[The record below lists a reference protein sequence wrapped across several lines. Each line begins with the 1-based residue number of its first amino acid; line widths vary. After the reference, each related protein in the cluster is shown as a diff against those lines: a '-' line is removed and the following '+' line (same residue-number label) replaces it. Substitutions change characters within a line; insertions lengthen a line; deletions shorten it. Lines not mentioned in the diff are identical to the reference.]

1 MKRLLITAAL
11 AAAVAGPAR
20 AHEVECQKS
29 VGLLAHDGYGHVVLD
44 DRGSPTFSGAPAPI
58 LTLDAYPAIVG
69 WRLEVDNL
77 ASVPSIVTGVED
89 RFFAAC
95 TGARVYGDVHAPP
108 LTVPPSGMLG
118 GVVAV
123 RIGSYEECLALG
135 GERDDDDG
143 HEGGV
148 CREVVDNTLV
158 LTTESNVA
166 QCRARLVCRPP
177 KHGHGHGHGDDGH
190 GHDGDG
196 HGPGDD
202 GHGHDDDGHG
212 HDGHGH
218 GDGGHGDDGDACWA
232 PGHSRRWGT

>member
-1 MKRLLITAAL
+1 MTRLLITAAL

-29 VGLLAHDGYGHVVLD
+29 VGLLALDGYGHVVLD
-44 DRGSPTFSGAPAPI
+44 DRGLPTFSGAPAPI

-69 WRLEVDNL
+69 WRLEVENL

-108 LTVPPSGMLG
+108 LTVPPSGMLE

-123 RIGSYEECLALG
+123 HVGSYEECLALG
-135 GERDDDDG
+135 GERDDG

-177 KHGHGHGHGDDGH
+177 KHGHGHDCHGHGHECHGHDEDGEGHGRDGHGHGDDGH
-190 GHDGDG
+190 GHGDG
-196 HGPGDD
+196 N
-202 GHGHDDDGHG
+202 
-212 HDGHGH
+212 
-218 GDGGHGDDGDACWA
+218 ACWA
-232 PGHSRRWGT
+232 PGHSRRWGA